1 MSNLPYTRFRETP
14 TTAAEAI
21 AWLNSHRYVWYK
33 APMDISPR
41 KVWLTSKV
49 KTWKRSPG
57 KFSVGVEVTMGF
69 EPNLRFRI
77 DQEHLDRILIPNP
90 LWWHG
95 ITATVGHTFH
105 IGPHSNVISERSRGS
120 LRKHGSW
127 TGSEYVPAPILKTE
141 ITVHQSNGFHLPFS
155 KLAHAIEFC
164 KRQNIR
170 LTVRHGRRTRVMV
183 SEKAEKGDR

>member
-21 AWLNSHRYVWYK
+21 AWLQSHCYVWYK
-33 APMDISPR
+33 APRDIAPR

-49 KTWKRSPG
+49 KTWKRSSDR
-57 KFSVGVEVTMGF
+57 FSVGVEVNQGF
-69 EPNLRFRI
+69 EPTLRFRI
-77 DQEHLDRILIPNP
+77 DEGHLDRILIPNP

-105 IGPHSNVISERSRGS
+105 IGPYNNVISERSRGS
-120 LRKHGSW
+120 LRKYGSW
-127 TGSEYVPAPILKTE
+127 TGTEYVPAPILKTE
-141 ITVHQSNGFHLPFS
+141 IMVHQSNGFHLPMRS
-155 KLAHAIEFC
+155 LAEAIEFC

-170 LTVRHGRRTRVMV
+170 LVAKYGRRTRVLV
-183 SEKAEKGDR
+183 SEKAEKGE